1 MEYKDHWQTHDVKTK
16 DGSTI
21 RFYLEL
27 GNETVNGYE
36 AQIKAVELI
45 YNYIG
50 DDKQNG

>member
-27 GNETVNGYE
+27 GSETINGYE
-36 AQIKAVELI
+36 AQIKATELI
-45 YNYIG
+45 YHQYEG
-50 DDKQNG
+50 EKE